1 MNPYIQYM
9 YSYPHKTA
17 YRPLE
22 GIRLENYLPAL
33 TGGGHSLYIHIPF
46 CQSKCGYCNLF
57 SVTGQ
62 DTVSMDRYLDT
73 LERQGKQYGKLLA
86 LYRTEFSSLTIGGG
100 TPLLLSEAQMWR
112 MFSIVNDCFVL
123 SSGRELVIETAPNQT
138 TPEKL
143 RLLKEAGATRISMG
157 IQSFS
162 DEELRILQRS
172 HQADRAREAL
182 ALLKTFDFPC
192 INADFIYGIPGQTVQ
207 SLLQSLK
214 EALTFGP
221 DEIFLYPL
229 YVKHGARLERKL
241 GQGIVLE
248 PEAAFSQYQEAA
260 AFLRDQGFRQDSM
273 RRFLRQDGRR
283 AYSECGAGTSLAL
296 GCGGRSY
303 LGNLHFCSPYAIT
316 RADCLAQ
323 LRDYEKT
330 LDFTRITH
338 GLLLSEEEQ
347 KRRYVIRHL
356 LIQPGLSLSRYREH
370 FQSDAVT
377 DFPLLKVWQEEGYLE
392 IQTSEATVQA
402 SGNTPGLKDIPQK
415 TDTYLTLTQTG
426 TGLSDYLG
434 PQLMSPEII
443 RLMEEWEAAHGQTDD
458 LVPGHFK
465 KL

>member
-1 MNPYIQYM
+1 
-9 YSYPHKTA
+9 
-17 YRPLE
+17 
-22 GIRLENYLPAL
+22 
-33 TGGGHSLYIHIPF
+33 
-46 CQSKCGYCNLF
+46 
-57 SVTGQ
+57 
-62 DTVSMDRYLDT
+62 
-73 LERQGKQYGKLLA
+73 
-86 LYRTEFSSLTIGGG
+86 
-100 TPLLLSEAQMWR
+100 
-112 MFSIVNDCFVL
+112 
-123 SSGRELVIETAPNQT
+123 
-138 TPEKL
+138 
-143 RLLKEAGATRISMG
+143 
-157 IQSFS
+157 
-162 DEELRILQRS
+162 
-172 HQADRAREAL
+172 
-182 ALLKTFDFPC
+182 
-192 INADFIYGIPGQTVQ
+192 
-207 SLLQSLK
+207 
-214 EALTFGP
+214 
-221 DEIFLYPL
+221 
-229 YVKHGARLERKL
+229 
-241 GQGIVLE
+241 
-248 PEAAFSQYQEAA
+248 
-260 AFLRDQGFRQDSM
+260 M